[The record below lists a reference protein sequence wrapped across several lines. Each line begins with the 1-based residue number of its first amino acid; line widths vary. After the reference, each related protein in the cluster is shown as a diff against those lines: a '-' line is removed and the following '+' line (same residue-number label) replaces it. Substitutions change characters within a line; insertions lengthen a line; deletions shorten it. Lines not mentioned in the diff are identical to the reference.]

1 MRFLF
6 PLLLSLFSLLF
17 SSGSLSAETGVAER
31 SILLGSHL
39 PLSGAASEFSE
50 TAKGA
55 QAFFQYI
62 NDQGGVLGRRLEL
75 RVEDDRFLPQGAVR
89 ATETLITEAA
99 PLLFFAPSADQT
111 HLAVR
116 PFLQQLKRP
125 SFWVPSHREQWTKP
139 VQPDVFA
146 FLPSP
151 QVEARVVGQYLQQQ
165 TRTTLTV
172 WYQDDPDY
180 REAAGWLRSLLETT
194 LPLRFVQA
202 AAPGST
208 VLSEVEAI
216 RDQRPGGVILL
227 AEYGLTH
234 AFLEAAQRVGLRS
247 DLYVGSALAEMQ
259 TAQRYPRILP
269 QLRILS
275 ALPLPVE
282 TDHPGLQLHR
292 QLLQVYQPGQAV
304 TRWTIQGQASAELM
318 VAVLQKNGRALSA
331 QSVLE
336 TAETLDQPA
345 QSLLPPIRLSPSQHR
360 ALTFL
365 RLIRLTPDAV
375 EPLSS
380 WIDGR

>member
-1 MRFLF
+1 MRFLV
-6 PLLLSLFSLLF
+6 PLLFTLLLIG
-17 SSGSLSAETGVAER
+17 SGNAFAETGVTER
-31 SILLGSHL
+31 RLLLGSHL
-39 PLSGAASEFSE
+39 PLSGPASEFSE

-55 QAFFQYI
+55 QAFFQYV
-62 NDQGGVLGRRLEL
+62 NDQGGVMGRRLEL
-75 RVEDDRFLPQGAVR
+75 QVEDDRFLPQEAVR
-89 ATETLITEAA
+89 ATEKLITEAA

-146 FLPSP
+146 LLPSP
-151 QVEARVVGQYLQQQ
+151 QVEARVLGQYLLQQA
-165 TRTTLTV
+165 RTTVTV
-172 WYQDDPDY
+172 WYEDDPDY
-180 REAAGWLRSLLETT
+180 REAAGWLRSLLETSR
-194 LPLRFVQA
+194 PLRFVQTS
-202 AAPGST
+202 PQST
-208 VLSEVEAI
+208 VLQEVEAL
-216 RDQRPGGVILL
+216 RDQRPGAVVIL
-227 AEYGLTH
+227 AEYGRAR

-247 DLYVGSALAEMQ
+247 DLYVGTALAEME
-259 TAQRYPRILP
+259 TAQRFPRLLN

-282 TDHPGLQLHR
+282 ADHPGIRLHQ
-292 QLLQVYQPGQAV
+292 QLLQVYQPGQAM

-318 VAVLQKNGRALSA
+318 VAVLQKNGWALSA
-331 QSVLE
+331 DSVVA

-345 QSLLPPIRLSPSQHR
+345 QSLLPPIRLSPNQHR

-365 RLIRLTPDAV
+365 RVIRLTDSRV
-375 EPLSS
+375 EPLSG